1 MIQRYVRLQ
10 KAKQQKLMD
19 EQVSQ
24 MKYRFFT
31 NVSHELRT
39 PLTLIVTP
47 LETII
52 RKVSNADLKQQLE
65 SINKMLKIY

>member
-52 RKVSNADLKQQLE
+52 RKVSNADLKQQ
-65 SINKMLKIY
+65 